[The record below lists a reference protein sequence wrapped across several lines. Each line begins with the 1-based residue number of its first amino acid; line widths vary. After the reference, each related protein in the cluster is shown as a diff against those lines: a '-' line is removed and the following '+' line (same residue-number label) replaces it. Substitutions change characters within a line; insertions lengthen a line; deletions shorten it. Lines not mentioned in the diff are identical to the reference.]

1 MPFNYQ
7 LQKEGK
13 DFSLFQ
19 DSEYTEL
26 NLTDIELFCED
37 YLCNDFKDQT
47 HEDEIFRM
55 YLTWFLC
62 SEEKKVLEKV
72 AADWKQKQIA
82 YPGIVA
88 LYSHNTVTA
97 KKGMQISAGGRSRVR
112 SLLNKYI

>member
-1 MPFNYQ
+1 MAIEVRSMPFNYQ

-62 SEEKKVLEKV
+62 SEEK
-72 AADWKQKQIA
+72 
-82 YPGIVA
+82 
-88 LYSHNTVTA
+88 
-97 KKGMQISAGGRSRVR
+97 RF
-112 SLLNKYI
+112 